1 MNICLFSEEEINRPL
16 LWQDERAQHLIKI
29 LHKKEGDS
37 FTAGIIDGKA
47 GSATVLRIVP
57 KTQIEFSF
65 TAENDGKP
73 PYPLSM
79 IIGFPRPIQL
89 RRLLRDAAGLGVKS
103 IHLTGTELGEK
114 SYLKSTL
121 IESDAAR
128 KMLIDGTSQA
138 GSTHLPELC
147 VHSKLEEC
155 LDSDF
160 SAATGKDNENSSEGR
175 TKKTSVEKNSDSHD
189 DAPSGIY
196 TCNAPS
202 HSRPPNRTIPPL
214 KIALDNINAE
224 CSLSE
229 FLKKNKIDGLSYKKN
244 GYMRP
249 IVAAIGSE
257 RGWTDNERRLFEK
270 AGFTLCSMG
279 SRILR
284 TETAA
289 TVAASVILDHM
300 GLLD

>member
-57 KTQIEFSF
+57 KTKIEFSF

-128 KMLIDGTSQA
+128 KMLIDGTAQA
-138 GSTHLPELC
+138 GSTHLPELL
-147 VHSKLEEC
+147 VYSKLQEYFDSCVKVAAGPKGGSSSEC
-155 LDSDF
+155 LAEKI
-160 SAATGKDNENSSEGR
+160 SAEKTGKAADN
-175 TKKTSVEKNSDSHD
+175 T
-189 DAPSGIY
+189 PSGIY
-196 TCNAPS
+196 ACNAPPNN
-202 HSRPPNRTIPPL
+202 RPQTQTLRPL
-214 KIALDNINAE
+214 KIALDNVSAE
-224 CSLSE
+224 YSLSE
-229 FLKKNKIDGLSYKKN
+229 FLEKNKVGGLPRKESV
-244 GYMRP
+244 RP
-249 IVAAIGSE
+249 VIAAIGSE
-257 RGWTDNERRLFEK
+257 RGWTDNERRLFREK
-270 AGFTLCSMG
+270 GFTLCSMG

-289 TVAASVILDHM
+289 TAAASVILDHM